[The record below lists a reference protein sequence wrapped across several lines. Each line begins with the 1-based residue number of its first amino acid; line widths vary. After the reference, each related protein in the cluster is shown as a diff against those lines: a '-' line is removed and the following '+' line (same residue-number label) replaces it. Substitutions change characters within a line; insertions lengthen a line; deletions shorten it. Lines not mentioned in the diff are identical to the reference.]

1 MEVRLRIRFTRPALI
16 TTVLIFSKGEELV
29 SSGFVALIIYLFID
43 LNIGIYRTFKK
54 RQGLY
59 YWSMLLGTLGCAI
72 DTTAVILKYFLPN
85 QKNLWPLYL
94 LLILG
99 GWTIYAPAQ
108 LLVLYSRLHLV
119 NRDPRLQRCA
129 LIMVTVVPALLIIPS
144 WVFDWPAWDPN
155 SNLSALYSPRE
166 AIMDRV
172 SQIGYT
178 FAETVL
184 SGIYIWRLTDL
195 LRHKST
201 VRQRRVMM
209 DLIYANIIAVL
220 LDVLTVCLVFLNKGG
235 VSHPVQTFSYLLKLK
250 LEFLVLNQLMAVAAR
265 GLRRGTYAE
274 IRYHYPSFPDR
285 NKSSDSRFW
294 PSKWSLGTSK
304 SNDDDPEI
312 MVLSPSLPKAHG
324 SPNDFN
330 PRYRHDTTR
339 GSVSPMK
346 ANFVTSNFRRVG
358 ARLEDVDDDDIGVHM
373 WERQHGSGVEVPW
386 FRGDSQA

>member
-1 MEVRLRIRFTRPALI
+1 MI
-16 TTVLIFSKGEELV
+16 TVFISKGEELV
-29 SSGFVALIIYLFID
+29 SSGFVALILYLIID
-43 LNIGIYRTFKK
+43 INIGIYRTFKK

-85 QKNLWPLYL
+85 QRNLWPVYL
-94 LLILG
+94 ILILG

-119 NRDPRLQRCA
+119 NQDRRLQRCA

-155 SNLSALYSPRE
+155 GNLSALYSPRE

-184 SGIYIWRLTDL
+184 SGIYIWRVSKI
-195 LRHKST
+195 LRLKST

-209 DLIYANIIAVL
+209 DLIYANVIAIL
-220 LDVLTVCLVFLNKGG
+220 LDVLTVCLVFRNKGG
-235 VSHPVQTFSYLLKLK
+235 ISHPVQTFSYLLKLK

-265 GLRRGTYAE
+265 GLRRGTFVE
-274 IRYHYPSFPDR
+274 KRYHYPSLSDR

-294 PSKWSLGTSK
+294 ASRWPLGTSK
-304 SNDDDPEI
+304 SNDDDTETMILP
-312 MVLSPSLPKAHG
+312 PSLPKAHG
-324 SPNDFN
+324 SPN
-330 PRYRHDTTR
+330 
-339 GSVSPMK
+339 GSSVRSGLNSTCGSASPMK
-346 ANFVTSNFRRVG
+346 ANFATSNVRRVG

-373 WERQHGSGVEVPW
+373 WERHHGSGVEVPW
-386 FRGDSQA
+386 FRGDCQA

>member
-1 MEVRLRIRFTRPALI
+1 
-16 TTVLIFSKGEELV
+16 
-29 SSGFVALIIYLFID
+29 
-43 LNIGIYRTFKK
+43 
-54 RQGLY
+54 
-59 YWSMLLGTLGCAI
+59 MLLGTVGCAI

-85 QKNLWPLYL
+85 QKNLWPVYL

-119 NRDPRLQRCA
+119 NRDPRLQKCA

-144 WVFDWPAWDPN
+144 WIFDWPAWDPN
-155 SNLSALYSPRE
+155 SDLSALYSPRE

-184 SGIYIWRLTDL
+184 SGIYIWRLTEL
-195 LRHKST
+195 LRIKST

-209 DLIYANIIAVL
+209 DLIYANVIAIL
-220 LDVLTVCLVFLNKGG
+220 LDVVTVCLVFLNKGG

-265 GLRRGTYAE
+265 GLRIAPFAQK
-274 IRYHYPSFPDR
+274 RYHYPSSSDR
-285 NKSSDSRFW
+285 NKSFDSRFW
-294 PSKWSLGTSK
+294 PSRWGPGTSK
-304 SNDDDPEI
+304 SNDDDAEI
-312 MVLSPSLPKAHG
+312 TILSPSLPKIHG
-324 SPNDFN
+324 SSSDFN
-330 PRYRHDTTR
+330 PRCGQDNPH
-339 GSVSPMK
+339 GSVSQMK
-346 ANFVTSNFRRVG
+346 ANSATSNFRRIG

-373 WERQHGSGVEVPW
+373 WERNHGSGVEVPW
-386 FRGDSQA
+386 FRADSRA

>member
-1 MEVRLRIRFTRPALI
+1 M
-16 TTVLIFSKGEELV
+16 V
-29 SSGFVALIIYLFID
+29 SGGFVALIIYLFVDI
-43 LNIGIYRTFKK
+43 NIGIYRTFKK

-72 DTTAVILKYFLPN
+72 DTTAVILKYFIPN
-85 QKNLWPLYL
+85 KDNLWPLYL

-155 SNLSALYSPRE
+155 GNLSALYSPRE

-178 FAETVL
+178 FAETIL
-184 SGIYIWRLTDL
+184 SGIYIWRVTEILS
-195 LRHKST
+195 HKSS

-209 DLIYANIIAVL
+209 DLIYANVIAVL
-220 LDVLTVCLVFLNKGG
+220 LDVVTVCLVFLNKGG

-265 GLRRGTYAE
+265 SSRRGTFAE
-274 IRYHYPSFPDR
+274 KRYHYPSVSDR
-285 NKSSDSRFW
+285 SKSSDSRFW
-294 PSKWSLGTSK
+294 PSRWGLGTAKADGDST
-304 SNDDDPEI
+304 DTV
-312 MVLSPSLPKAHG
+312 MLSPPLPKVHG
-324 SPNDFN
+324 SPKDFN
-330 PRYRHDTTR
+330 LRQGSDTTL
-339 GSVSPMK
+339 GSPIPMK
-346 ANFVTSNFRRVG
+346 ANCGTSNGWRVG
-358 ARLEDVDDDDIGVHM
+358 AKLEDVDDDDIGVHM
-373 WERQHGSGVEVPW
+373 WERHHQSGMDVPW
-386 FRGDSQA
+386 FKGDCQA

>member
-1 MEVRLRIRFTRPALI
+1 MKTGF
-16 TTVLIFSKGEELV
+16 FSKGEELV
-29 SSGFVALIIYLFID
+29 ASGFVALIIYLLID
-43 LNIGIYRTFKK
+43 INIGICRTFKK

-72 DTTAVILKYFLPN
+72 DTIAVILKYFLPN
-85 QKNLWPLYL
+85 KENLWPVYL

-119 NRDPRLQRCA
+119 NQDPKLQRCA
-129 LIMVTVVPALLIIPS
+129 LVMVTVVPALLIIPS
-144 WVFDWPAWDPN
+144 WVLDWQAWDPN
-155 SNLSALYSPRE
+155 GNLSALYSPRE

-184 SGIYIWRLTDL
+184 SGIYIWRLTEL
-195 LRHKST
+195 LSLKST

-209 DLIYANIIAVL
+209 DLIYANVIAIC

-274 IRYHYPSFPDR
+274 KRYHYPSFSER
-285 NKSSDSRFW
+285 NKSTDTRFW
-294 PSKWSLGTSK
+294 SSKWGLGTTK
-304 SNDDDPEI
+304 ADDDGAEI
-312 MVLSPSLPKAHG
+312 MILSPALPKAHG

-330 PRYRHDTTR
+330 LRHDSGTTH
-339 GSVSPMK
+339 GGASPMK
-346 ANFVTSNFRRVG
+346 TSFATSNVRRVG

-373 WERQHGSGVEVPW
+373 WERHHESGVEVPW
-386 FRGDSQA
+386 FRADGHA

>member
-1 MEVRLRIRFTRPALI
+1 MI
-16 TTVLIFSKGEELV
+16 TVFISKGEELV
-29 SSGFVALIIYLFID
+29 SSGFVALILYLIID
-43 LNIGIYRTFKK
+43 INIGIYRTFKK

-85 QKNLWPLYL
+85 QRNLWPVYL
-94 LLILG
+94 ILILG

-119 NRDPRLQRCA
+119 NQDQRLQRCA

-155 SNLSALYSPRE
+155 GNLSALYSPRE

-178 FAETVL
+178 LAETVL
-184 SGIYIWRLTDL
+184 SGIYIWRVSRI
-195 LRHKST
+195 LRLKST

-209 DLIYANIIAVL
+209 DLIYANVIAIL
-220 LDVLTVCLVFLNKGG
+220 LDVLTVCLVFRNKGG
-235 VSHPVQTFSYLLKLK
+235 ISHPVQTFSYLLKLK

-265 GLRRGTYAE
+265 GLRRGTFAE
-274 IRYHYPSFPDR
+274 KRYHYPSSSDR

-294 PSKWSLGTSK
+294 GSRWPLGTWK
-304 SNDDDPEI
+304 SNDDDTEI
-312 MVLSPSLPKAHG
+312 MVLPPSLPKAHG
-324 SPNDFN
+324 SPNGSS
-330 PRYRHDTTR
+330 TR
-339 GSVSPMK
+339 SELNSTCESPSPMK
-346 ANFVTSNFRRVG
+346 ANFATSNVRRGG
-358 ARLEDVDDDDIGVHM
+358 ARIEDVDDDDIGVHM
-373 WERQHGSGVEVPW
+373 WERHYGSGLEVPW
-386 FRGDSQA
+386 FRGDCQA

>member
-1 MEVRLRIRFTRPALI
+1 M
-16 TTVLIFSKGEELV
+16 V
-29 SSGFVALIIYLFID
+29 SGGFVALIIYLIVD
-43 LNIGIYRTFKK
+43 INIGIYRTFKK

-59 YWSMLLGTLGCAI
+59 YWSMLLGTLGCGI

-85 QKNLWPLYL
+85 KQNLWPLYL

-119 NRDPRLQRCA
+119 NRDPRLQKCA
-129 LIMVTVVPALLIIPS
+129 LIMVTVVPALLIIPT

-155 SNLSALYSPRE
+155 GNLSALYSPRE

-178 FAETVL
+178 FVETIL
-184 SGIYIWRLTDL
+184 SGIYIWRVADILN
-195 LRHKST
+195 HKTS
-201 VRQRRVMM
+201 VRQRRVML
-209 DLIYANIIAVL
+209 DLIYANVIAVL

-265 GLRRGTYAE
+265 SLRRGTFAE
-274 IRYHYPSFPDR
+274 KRYHYPSVSDR
-285 NKSSDSRFW
+285 SKSSDSRFW
-294 PSKWSLGTSK
+294 TARWGLGIAK
-304 SNDDDPEI
+304 AEEDDAETI
-312 MVLSPSLPKAHG
+312 MLSPPLPKVHG
-324 SPNDFN
+324 SSKDFN
-330 PRYRHDTTR
+330 LRR
-339 GSVSPMK
+339 GSETTHESLLPMK
-346 ANFVTSNFRRVG
+346 PNCATSNGWRVG

-373 WERQHGSGVEVPW
+373 WERHHTSGVEMPW
-386 FRGDSQA
+386 FRKDGQT

>member
-1 MEVRLRIRFTRPALI
+1 M
-16 TTVLIFSKGEELV
+16 
-29 SSGFVALIIYLFID
+29 SSGFVALIIYLLID
-43 LNIGIYRTFKK
+43 INIGIYRTFKK

-72 DTTAVILKYFLPN
+72 DTIAVILKYFLPN
-85 QKNLWPLYL
+85 QKNLWPVYL

-119 NRDPRLQRCA
+119 NQDPKLQRCA

-144 WVFDWPAWDPN
+144 WVLDWPAWDPN

-184 SGIYIWRLTDL
+184 SGIYIWRLTKL
-195 LRHKST
+195 LSFKST
-201 VRQRRVMM
+201 VRTRRVMM
-209 DLIYANIIAVL
+209 DLIYANVIAIC
-220 LDVLTVCLVFLNKGG
+220 LDVVTVCLVFLNKGG

-265 GLRRGTYAE
+265 SLRRGTLAE
-274 IRYHYPSFPDR
+274 KRYHYPSCSER
-285 NKSSDSRFW
+285 NKSSDTRFW
-294 PSKWSLGTSK
+294 APRWVLGPPK
-304 SNDDDPEI
+304 ADEDDAEI
-312 MVLSPSLPKAHG
+312 KMLSPSLPKAHSSSNYFNLRHG
-324 SPNDFN
+324 S
-330 PRYRHDTTR
+330 DTTR
-339 GSVSPMK
+339 GSASPVT
-346 ANFVTSNFRRVG
+346 ANFATSNVRRVG
-358 ARLEDVDDDDIGVHM
+358 AKLEDVDDDDIGVHM
-373 WERQHGSGVEVPW
+373 WERHHESGVEVPW
-386 FRGDSQA
+386 FRTDGHA

>member
-1 MEVRLRIRFTRPALI
+1 
-16 TTVLIFSKGEELV
+16 
-29 SSGFVALIIYLFID
+29 
-43 LNIGIYRTFKK
+43 
-54 RQGLY
+54 
-59 YWSMLLGTLGCAI
+59 MLLGTLGCAL
-72 DTTAVILKYFLPN
+72 DTIAVILKYFLPN
-85 QKNLWPLYL
+85 KKNLWPLYL
-94 LLILG
+94 VLILG

-119 NRDPRLQRCA
+119 NRDRRLQRCA

-184 SGIYIWRLTDL
+184 SGIYIWRLTKL
-195 LRHKST
+195 LRLKST

-209 DLIYANIIAVL
+209 DLIYANVIAIL
-220 LDVLTVCLVFLNKGG
+220 LDVVTVCLVFRNKGG
-235 VSHPVQTFSYLLKLK
+235 VSHPVQTFSYILKLK

-265 GLRRGTYAE
+265 GLRRGTFAE
-274 IRYHYPSFPDR
+274 KRYHCPSFSDR

-294 PSKWSLGTSK
+294 ASRWALGTSK
-304 SNDDDPEI
+304 TNDDDTEI
-312 MVLSPSLPKAHG
+312 MVLPPSVPKAQG
-324 SPNDFN
+324 SPNGFN
-330 PRYRHDTTR
+330 PRCGQNATG

-346 ANFVTSNFRRVG
+346 ANFATSNVQKVG
-358 ARLEDVDDDDIGVHM
+358 AKLEDVDDDDIGVHM
-373 WERQHGSGVEVPW
+373 WERHHGSGVEVPW

>member
-1 MEVRLRIRFTRPALI
+1 MEVRLRIRFTRTKLI
-16 TTVLIFSKGEELV
+16 KMVFLSKGEELV

-43 LNIGIYRTFKK
+43 INIGIYRTFKK

-72 DTTAVILKYFLPN
+72 DTIAVILKYFLPN
-85 QKNLWPLYL
+85 QKNLWPVYL

-119 NRDPRLQRCA
+119 NRDPRLQKLA

-178 FAETVL
+178 LAETVL
-184 SGIYIWRLTDL
+184 SGIYIWRLTEL

-209 DLIYANIIAVL
+209 DLIYANVIAIL
-220 LDVLTVCLVFLNKGG
+220 LDVVTVCLVFRNKGG
-235 VSHPVQTFSYLLKLK
+235 ISHPVQTFSYLLKLK

-265 GLRRGTYAE
+265 GLRKGTFAE
-274 IRYHYPSFPDR
+274 KRYHYPSFSDR

-294 PSKWSLGTSK
+294 ASKWALGTSK
-304 SNDDDPEI
+304 SNDDDAETMILP
-312 MVLSPSLPKAHG
+312 PSLPKAHR
-324 SPNDFN
+324 SSNDSN
-330 PRYRHDTTR
+330 PRVGQQTTR
-339 GSVSPMK
+339 ASLSPMK
-346 ANFVTSNFRRVG
+346 ADFATSNVRRVG
-358 ARLEDVDDDDIGVHM
+358 AKLEDIDDDDIGVHM
-373 WERQHGSGVEVPW
+373 WERHHGSGVEVPW
-386 FRGDSQA
+386 FRGDGQA